1 MILYIVVKGAYTG
14 WIFNMKF
21 SCLIS
26 CFYKDPVGY
35 LKEALQ
41 SICDQTLLPD
51 EVVLVE
57 DGPLTAD
64 IDKVLAEYET
74 KLPLVRLK
82 LKENKG
88 LGFALMH
95 GLLQCKHDI
104 VVRMDTDDICAPER
118 FQRQIEFLSEHPE
131 IDIVGTWAKDIN
143 EKGEIIGERTYPT
156 EHSKLYKII
165 WACPIVHPS
174 VTFRKQSILK
184 VGSYDA
190 DIPRRQDYDLWIRA
204 AIGGLKFANI
214 PEYLLYYRFTNQYYK
229 KNGIGVVWEQSKIG
243 IKGINRLGGGL
254 FAYMA
259 VISPILRA
267 LLPMPVVK
275 LLYPLTKK
283 FDPRT

>member
-1 MILYIVVKGAYTG
+1 
-14 WIFNMKF
+14 MKF

-26 CFYKDPVGY
+26 CFYKDPANY
-35 LKEALQ
+35 LQQALQ

-51 EVVLVE
+51 EIIFVE
-57 DGPLTAD
+57 DGPLTPELYNVITA
-64 IDKVLAEYET
+64 YES
-74 KLPLVRLK
+74 KLPLVRIS

-88 LGFALMH
+88 LGFALKH

-104 VVRMDTDDICAPER
+104 VLRMDTDDICAPER
-118 FQRQIEFLSEHPE
+118 FQKQVDFLTVHTD

-143 EKGEIIGERTYPT
+143 ESGDVIGERTYPA
-156 EHSKLYKII
+156 EHSKLSKII

-174 VTFRKQSILK
+174 VAFRKESILR
-184 VGSYDA
+184 VGSYNA

-229 KNGIGVVWEQSKIG
+229 KNGIGVVWAQSKIG
-243 IKGINRLGGGL
+243 LKGIRKLGGGL
-254 FAYMA
+254 FAYIA
-259 VISPILRA
+259 VMSPILRA
-267 LLPMPVVK
+267 LLPLRVVK